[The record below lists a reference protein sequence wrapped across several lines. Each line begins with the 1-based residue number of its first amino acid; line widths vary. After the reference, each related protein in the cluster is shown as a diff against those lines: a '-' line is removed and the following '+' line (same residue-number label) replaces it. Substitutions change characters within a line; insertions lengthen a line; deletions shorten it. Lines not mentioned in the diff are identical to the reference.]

1 MRNKLL
7 DRIQLFSAAVLMAVL
22 LCAFLSDR
30 RQAESNE
37 RPWQVRAYIDNY
49 LYLAREIE
57 QYNGIP
63 VPLTLAVAGLESQ
76 WGRSELARNAN
87 NHFGLKIKPGWKG
100 HEYCKNTQEYQG
112 RQQAVNIWACFR
124 KYPLIRR
131 SYQDFA
137 HFLEQEERYQHLKEL
152 EADDYQGWAEGL
164 QNAGYATDP
173 NYAQKLQGLI
183 WKYRLAEFKAK

>member
-1 MRNKLL
+1 MPKSMRNKLL
-7 DRIQLFSAAVLMAVL
+7 DRIQLFSAAVLMAVF

-100 HEYCKNTQEYQG
+100 HEYCKTTQEYQDSH
-112 RQQAVNIWACFR
+112 RQSTFGHASANTPSFVVV
-124 KYPLIRR
+124 IRILPT
-131 SYQDFA
+131 F
-137 HFLEQEERYQHLKEL
+137 
-152 EADDYQGWAEGL
+152 
-164 QNAGYATDP
+164 
-173 NYAQKLQGLI
+173 
-183 WKYRLAEFKAK
+183 